1 MYLEPSQVFQLS
13 AGLIGAILILVA
25 AYASPLKVSVGI
37 LLFLVPFQPIETR
50 FGSANILMT
59 YVLFGALLLRGRLRY
74 MPMLGPMLLVLL
86 AYLVTISQLPKVLYF
101 DHGLHLFFIVS
112 GLLVFVLAY
121 NLAREVDD
129 PRYIVNILI
138 AANVLSVVYCL
149 AQFSV
154 GPGERIVFFGMDELW
169 MHRNRGGGDPRLV
182 GPFGTPG
189 ITAAY
194 FMTMTVLLAY
204 EILHAHRRRRI
215 ALAILVCANVAMIM
229 ATANRGSFLV
239 LIASMLGFLYLFRA
253 EIGVLRAIRIL
264 VAFVIVLAA
273 TGVLV
278 ASHTEFGNMFSRLE
292 GVGDIEG
299 GIPDTRRQVWP
310 AAIEKIPDRLWLGH
324 GPYLAQAGGL
334 ERSGRDAPRE
344 QLVMGYPHNLYL
356 HLLLTLG
363 IVGTAAL
370 LYFLLL
376 ATWRIYRGATAG
388 SFANDY
394 ERGLLV
400 LGTLL
405 AVGFFADQMKIEF
418 LRQSTIDYVHFV
430 FGLFGIFLGI
440 ADRGRASRM
449 AERIK
454 SGVAVPASRRKA
466 SSRAPTTSI
475 PKAT

>member
-1 MYLEPSQVFQLS
+1 
-13 AGLIGAILILVA
+13 
-25 AYASPLKVSVGI
+25 
-37 LLFLVPFQPIETR
+37 
-50 FGSANILMT
+50 
-59 YVLFGALLLRGRLRY
+59 
-74 MPMLGPMLLVLL
+74 
-86 AYLVTISQLPKVLYF
+86 
-101 DHGLHLFFIVS
+101 
-112 GLLVFVLAY
+112 
-121 NLAREVDD
+121 
-129 PRYIVNILI
+129 
-138 AANVLSVVYCL
+138 
-149 AQFSV
+149 
-154 GPGERIVFFGMDELW
+154 
-169 MHRNRGGGDPRLV
+169 
-182 GPFGTPG
+182 
-189 ITAAY
+189 
-194 FMTMTVLLAY
+194 
-204 EILHAHRRRRI
+204 
-215 ALAILVCANVAMIM
+215 
-229 ATANRGSFLV
+229 
-239 LIASMLGFLYLFRA
+239 
-253 EIGVLRAIRIL
+253 
-264 VAFVIVLAA
+264 
-273 TGVLV
+273 
-278 ASHTEFGNMFSRLE
+278 
-292 GVGDIEG
+292 
-299 GIPDTRRQVWP
+299 
-310 AAIEKIPDRLWLGH
+310 
-324 GPYLAQAGGL
+324 
-334 ERSGRDAPRE
+334 
-344 QLVMGYPHNLYL
+344 MGYPHNLYL